1 MQVQVWSDF
10 ACPYCYIGQHN
21 LAQGLAKLSDEQ
33 RAQIQLIHRS
43 FELAPEAL
51 VDNPQ
56 SKYEQL
62 AQKYNV
68 SIDRAHAMARQATS
82 MAESVGL
89 RMDYDRVVMT
99 NTFAAHQLAHLAA
112 EEGKGAEMQLA
123 LFEAHFVEGKHIGD
137 LTVLQSLAEAQG
149 LDAERVV
156 LALANEEYAAA
167 VRNDEALAQQLQ
179 ISGVP
184 FVVLDNRYAISG
196 AQAAD
201 YFAEAL
207 AQVLRDGRGDQ
218 KTPKSVSDEDGGSC
232 AI

>member
-21 LAQGLAKLSDEQ
+21 LAQGMAKLNEVQ
-33 RAQIQLIHRS
+33 RGQIQLIHRS

-62 AQKYNV
+62 AQKYTV
-68 SIDRAHAMARQATS
+68 SIERAKAMGRQATS

-89 RMDYDRVVMT
+89 SMDYDKVIMT
-99 NTFAAHQLAHLAA
+99 NTFAAHQLAHFAA
-112 EEGKGAEMQLA
+112 AEGKGTAMQRA
-123 LFEAHFVEGKHIGD
+123 LFEAHFVTGKHIGD
-137 LTVLQSLAEAQG
+137 EAVLQTLAEAQG
-149 LDAERVV
+149 LSPKRVAEV
-156 LALANEEYAAA
+156 LANNVYAAA
-167 VRNDEALAQQLQ
+167 VRDDEALAQRLQ
-179 ISGVP
+179 ISSVP

-196 AQAAD
+196 AQSAD

-207 AQVLRDGRGDQ
+207 VQVLQEGSQQATPQPGRNEG
-218 KTPKSVSDEDGGSC
+218 
-232 AI
+232 